1 MKAVARRIAKLE
13 NQLEPANR
21 PRPRIRL
28 EIRTLGSK
36 LCLEDATC
44 KGTMCSDGSLL
55 EVVDFKNHNEGP
67 DELTDEELNRWLDG
81 FPIQ

>member
-1 MKAVARRIAKLE
+1 MKIIDRRLRELE
-13 NQLEPANR
+13 NRFGSPDR

-44 KGTMCSDGSLL
+44 QRTMCSDGTLL
-55 EVVDFKNHNEGP
+55 EVVDFKKHDEGP
-67 DELTDEELNRWLDG
+67 DELTDEELNRWLEG
-81 FPIQ
+81 FLVE